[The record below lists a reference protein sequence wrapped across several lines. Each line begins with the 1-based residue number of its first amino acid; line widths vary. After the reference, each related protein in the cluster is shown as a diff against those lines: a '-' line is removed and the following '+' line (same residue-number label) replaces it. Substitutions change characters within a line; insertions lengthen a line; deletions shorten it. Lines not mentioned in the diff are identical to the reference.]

1 MHKNDA
7 FALICTRRAEK
18 LRSIA
23 SNVRDADAQDAMLK
37 WADDY
42 DRLARQA
49 IEAATFDRVLR
60 RPCASPQN
68 PVVPTT
74 REFPE
79 PELRAPPRQGEA
91 GLA

>member
-1 MHKNDA
+1 MDKSDA
-7 FALICTRRAEK
+7 FAAICTRRAEK

-42 DRLARQA
+42 DRLAHQA
-49 IEAATFDRVLR
+49 IEAGTFDRVLKPR
-60 RPCASPQN
+60 AATPQSPAI
-68 PVVPTT
+68 PPT

-79 PELRAPPRQGEA
+79 PEIRMPPQGQA